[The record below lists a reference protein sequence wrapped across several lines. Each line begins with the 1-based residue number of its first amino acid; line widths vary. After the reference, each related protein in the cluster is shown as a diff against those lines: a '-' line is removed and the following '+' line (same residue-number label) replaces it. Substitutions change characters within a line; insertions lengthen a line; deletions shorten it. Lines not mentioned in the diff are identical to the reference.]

1 MQLNRKAL
9 NLFDSNPME
18 GGDCRR
24 PASDANEEA
33 AVASRPSSR
42 KRKAIEDLEEEE
54 EVDLQPEEESRPP
67 APPAKGLS
75 CLPAACHEDGI
86 IPAFVIPGSKH
97 RDGSIYRKDAH
108 YWHGLYHLDDTS
120 ETRLEPMTPSY
131 SEQDCRPCVTDC
143 QWHIGC
149 SMMQIFSLELAE
161 ISNFATGAA
170 GAGAIQL
177 YGFMAARDLLDPLRN
192 YVFNRTRDDPF
203 TIRDVSYPFIQM
215 TGPKR
220 GITMNSRVMIEY
232 DLRIKRGENEQ
243 DDLVLIDGAATFSEI
258 TNFIPYIYRIHGDC
272 GMAVDIT
279 LAHFILA
286 IEATLQVRIY
296 ELKDGCGSLNLT
308 ITCRVSHMTP
318 QIKLFQDPIDKLR
331 DQNRFVVV
339 ATLNTLMI
347 TEFKL
352 TQQHGSISRRFES
365 RVVPHGSMSHCAK
378 FADLATIGV
387 EIFCCRIRCN
397 NLQVVNEMWASWE
410 LPEGSISA
418 GAVLNCKLYDFCGE
432 ERDLSEMD
440 AAHLIREFDI
450 TELDKAGSYLKDVL
464 FYMSQ
469 KRQYPNR
476 AGPTPLPWGID
487 SPTNADDTV
496 IFIPY
501 LAVTKFLLYCFEDM
515 SGLKI
520 NYDKGKVLPNEVS
533 SFTHQPQKWSRS
545 MRKGEEAQAESMAV
559 KILEVTLV

>member
-1 MQLNRKAL
+1 
-9 NLFDSNPME
+9 ME
-18 GGDCRR
+18 GGGSDCRR
-24 PASDANEEA
+24 PASDDHEGT
-33 AVASRPSSR
+33 AVASLPSSR
-42 KRKAIEDLEEEE
+42 KRKAAKDLEEEE
-54 EVDLQPEEESRPP
+54 EDLQPEEEARPP
-67 APPAKGLS
+67 APPAKGRS

-97 RDGSIYRKDAH
+97 RDGSIYRTDAH

-318 QIKLFQDPIDKLR
+318 QIKLFQGPIDKLR
-331 DQNRFVVV
+331 DQNRLGYQPQQALLAV
-339 ATLNTLMI
+339 I
-347 TEFKL
+347 T
-352 TQQHGSISRRFES
+352 TPSRA
-365 RVVPHGSMSHCAK
+365 P
-378 FADLATIGV
+378 
-387 EIFCCRIRCN
+387 
-397 NLQVVNEMWASWE
+397 VVNEMWASWE

-450 TELDKAGSYLKDVL
+450 TELDK
-464 FYMSQ
+464 
-469 KRQYPNR
+469 
-476 AGPTPLPWGID
+476 
-487 SPTNADDTV
+487 
-496 IFIPY
+496 
-501 LAVTKFLLYCFEDM
+501 
-515 SGLKI
+515 
-520 NYDKGKVLPNEVS
+520 
-533 SFTHQPQKWSRS
+533 WSRS